1 MKKNIEKF
9 LKRSERGQAI
19 ILIAFA
25 FIGLVAMV
33 GLVTDTGI
41 LLIEYGKLK
50 RSVDAAAIAAAQ
62 EYRPRAGAAELDI
75 DRLKNAARGML
86 HLNQVQNISNIEILT
101 CEPISA
107 TNLAR
112 PVLCNPDPVGDPM
125 ANRKLVS
132 VTASS
137 DVTFGFL
144 RVIGINSVTLTASS
158 IGEAATI
165 DLVLVMDTSASMAY
179 ETGSETYIPAPN
191 PADTINT
198 NLSGYD
204 PVHGDTD
211 DDPSVCNAANNFTCE
226 PMRAVKNV
234 AWDFVSHLYFPYDRV
249 SIVTMTSQHPGGL
262 RDPMEVIPLTSD
274 RDTIQTHILGNGTTD
289 PGITVFEPR
298 DCDGSDT
305 EGSCLN
311 HDGSGNFTGAL
322 CQIYQ
327 NYATEANANPSS
339 CPSSNVGGV
348 LQLARQALTGSGNAA
363 NMRPDAFWV
372 VVGLFGGPAN
382 STNPNGAY
390 PNGFCPPNTWLFSEF
405 QDPWCRDPYPST
417 RHHDTDPLVPYTNP
431 ISGADEGPISLYDA
445 EDYARDLADD
455 LATLVSGNGVTI
467 YTIGLGA
474 QIQKPAYHYVGG
486 VKTEISTN
494 VEPPPAEFLLQYIAE
509 EAGGASVSHGQYFYA
524 SNITALSGIF
534 ERIAQNIATK
544 ISQ

>member
-1 MKKNIEKF
+1 MKKNLEKF

-25 FIGLVAMV
+25 FVGLVAMV

-75 DRLKNAARGML
+75 DRLENAAIGML
-86 HLNQVQNISNIEILT
+86 HLNQVQNISNIEIHT
-101 CEPISA
+101 CETGDP
-107 TNLAR
+107 AR
-112 PVLCNPDPVGDPM
+112 PVLCNPDPLGNPM
-125 ANRKLVS
+125 ANRKLVE

-179 ETGSETYIPAPN
+179 ETGSETYDPAN
-191 PADTINT
+191 GINT
-198 NLSGYD
+198 NLSGYK
-204 PVHGDTD
+204 PEYGDTD
-211 DDPSVCNAANNFTCE
+211 DDPSICNAANNFTCE
-226 PMRAVKNV
+226 PMLAVKNV

-249 SIVTMTSQHPGGL
+249 SIVTMTSQHAGGS
-262 RDPMEVIPLTSD
+262 RDPIEVIPLTSD
-274 RDTIQTHILGNGTTD
+274 RDTIRTHILGNGIND

-298 DCDGSDT
+298 DCDGTDT
-305 EGSCLN
+305 DGICLQ
-311 HDGSGNFTGAL
+311 HDGAGNFAGAP
-322 CQIYQ
+322 CQIYENSPQ
-327 NYATEANANPSS
+327 ITDGTANPSS
-339 CPSSNVGGV
+339 CPSSNIGGV

-363 NMRPDAFWV
+363 NMRVDAFWV

-382 STNPNGAY
+382 STNPSDTY
-390 PNGFCPPNTWLFSEF
+390 ENGFCPQNTWLLSEF
-405 QDPWCRDPYPST
+405 QGPWCRDPYPST
-417 RHHDTDPLVPYTNP
+417 RHYDNDPLVNYTNP
-431 ISGADEGPISLYDA
+431 INFQSMQISLYDA
-445 EDYARDLADD
+445 EDYARDMADD

-474 QIQKPAYHYVGG
+474 QIQNPAKDGHGNIING
-486 VKTEISTN
+486 
-494 VEPPPAEFLLQYIAE
+494 EPPPGEYLLQYIAE

-524 SNITALSGIF
+524 SNSTALSGIF